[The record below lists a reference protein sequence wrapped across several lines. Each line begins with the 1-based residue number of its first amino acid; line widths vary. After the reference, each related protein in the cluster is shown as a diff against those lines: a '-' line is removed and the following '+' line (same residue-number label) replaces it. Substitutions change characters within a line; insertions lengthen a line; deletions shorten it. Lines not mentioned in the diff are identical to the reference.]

1 MYRRVIYDFI
11 WFRDAREGFEVFGDV
26 LVLSVKGA
34 DQNWLLLFY
43 GEIPQEEKKLRS
55 GTIAGLCFRT
65 KAKKQIL
72 RKGERLKR

>member
-43 GEIPQEEKKLRS
+43 GEIPQEEKKKTAIRNNRWIMFS
-55 GTIAGLCFRT
+55 HKSKETNT
-65 KAKKQIL
+65 E
-72 RKGERLKR
+72 ER

>member
-43 GEIPQEEKKLRS
+43 GEIPQEEKTAIRNNRRIMFSHKS
-55 GTIAGLCFRT
+55 KETNT
-65 KAKKQIL
+65 E
-72 RKGERLKR
+72 ER

>member
-1 MYRRVIYDFI
+1 MYRRVIYNFI

-43 GEIPQEEKKLRS
+43 GEIPQEEKKTAIRNNRRIMFS
-55 GTIAGLCFRT
+55 HKSKETNT
-65 KAKKQIL
+65 E
-72 RKGERLKR
+72 ER